1 MLPLSFNASAVSAET
16 STSKDA
22 RVVGMPCICVSS
34 FFDIFFFLICAWTL
48 RRFKKKKNLLLVQVP
63 SKSNTN
69 NSKSAQKT
77 PGAVAEALVAGG
89 CWWFPQRLVI
99 PVIPIRTFQLV
110 TIFPFCFHFKEAF
123 EQIPRGLPCLVKVWD
138 CL

>member
-1 MLPLSFNASAVSAET
+1 M
-16 STSKDA
+16 
-22 RVVGMPCICVSS
+22 
-34 FFDIFFFLICAWTL
+34 
-48 RRFKKKKNLLLVQVP
+48 LLVQVP

-77 PGAVAEALVAGG
+77 LGAVAEALVPGG
-89 CWWFPQRLVI
+89 CWWFPQCPVI
-99 PVIPIRTFQLV
+99 PVIPIRAFQLV

-123 EQIPRGLPCLVKVWD
+123 EQIPHGLLCLVKVWD